1 MKLNEISDFSD
12 TPDLHVDRPQSM
24 SSRIPTGKT
33 SGIVSD
39 MALDLEHVVDRWI
52 KVDWEDAKLDSETKD
67 RFSAAITEILEL
79 IQNENI

>member
-1 MKLNEISDFSD
+1 MKLKEISDFSN
-12 TPDLHVDRPQSM
+12 TPDLHVDRPQPM

-52 KVDWEDAKLDSETKD
+52 KVDWEDPKLDSETKE
-67 RFSAAITEILEL
+67 RFSDAVTELLEI
-79 IQNENI
+79 IQRENV